1 MQAAHRGAK
10 DGSIQSAV
18 LFSHFADEFGL
29 RGGILFIQHLTK
41 GVSIDAWRD
50 PKSDWLKGDP
60 HRMPFELATDPTVS
74 NFSMHA
80 WFSTLKIAKAL
91 CHESRLMR
99 STWIDGSHQAPACML
114 YLSP

>member
-41 GVSIDAWRD
+41 GVDIDSWRD
-50 PKSDWLKGDP
+50 PKADWLKGDP
-60 HRMPFELATDPTVS
+60 HRMPFELATDPTVTVPIPRAYS
-74 NFSMHA
+74 RILQPF
-80 WFSTLKIAKAL
+80 L
-91 CHESRLMR
+91 CRIPDTRCIL
-99 STWIDGSHQAPACML
+99 
-114 YLSP
+114 